1 MTALLA
7 KTAAGQHEIRG
18 RATAVARPARTLLV
32 LADGTRSG
40 EQLLGMVQGASAAD
54 LARLVDAGLIKG
66 LRLSLKI
73 EKAKGPDGLREVAQ
87 RFVAEV
93 QKVKGDSASQMVRRA
108 LGMTT

>member
-1 MTALLA
+1 MSKPLLIMRVWRFGFYYVTVFGAYVALALWLP
-7 KTAAGQHEIRG
+7 KYYVDVYDI
-18 RATAVARPARTLLV
+18 
-32 LADGTRSG
+32 S
-40 EQLLGMVQGASAAD
+40 
-54 LARLVDAGLIKG
+54 LVDAGLIKG

-73 EKAKGPDGLREVAQ
+73 EKAEGPDGLREVAQ